1 MDPEVAWEVV
11 VDDGPVL
18 GLVVE
23 DVVDEVGVLELLG
36 EDVRLCLE
44 DSEAELDGVSNV
56 EKSTGLTALEVPGVK
71 WSHQAIKAIL

>member
-23 DVVDEVGVLELLG
+23 DVVDELGVLELLG
-36 EDVRLCLE
+36 EDVRLGLE
-44 DSEAELDGVSNV
+44 ESEAELDGVSNV
-56 EKSTGLTALEVPGVK
+56 EKLTELTALGFPSVQWSEV
-71 WSHQAIKAIL
+71 I